1 MSFVVRVDDSALE
14 LPIAKLFLEKVVGVI
29 LKKLRTHGRMKYVSL
44 YLGQSPSELGLKL
57 CLDAE
62 MRVLN
67 HHFRGLDRSTDVLS
81 FPTIELEEEEA
92 RMNEGY
98 LGDLVLSLPALVR
111 GAKKMRHSIEEE
123 FVEVF
128 IHGVLHL
135 LGFDHVKNKRDAD
148 EMFQLQGELFS
159 LVKSDIKSSHGKRK
173 SLRRSPSSKPPRT
186 RRKIKR
192 TKRTS

>member
-1 MSFVVRVDDSALE
+1 M
-14 LPIAKLFLEKVVGVI
+14 
-29 LKKLRTHGRMKYVSL
+29 
-44 YLGQSPSELGLKL
+44 GLKV
-57 CLDAE
+57 CLDPE

-67 HHFRGLDRSTDVLS
+67 LYFRGLDRSTDVLS

-111 GAKKMRHSIEEE
+111 GAKKMQHSLEEE

-148 EMFQLQGELFS
+148 EMFHLQGELFS
-159 LVKSDIKSSHGKRK
+159 LVKSDIKTSHGKRK
-173 SLRRSPSSKPPRT
+173 NLRRSPSSKSSRT
-186 RRKIKR
+186 RRKVKR
-192 TKRTS
+192 TKRAA